1 MRSFQKLWKPAP
13 AKIKETE
20 EATQL
25 EIGVFC
31 GTFNPVHLGH
41 LLIAECAR
49 DQLKLDKVI
58 FVTSPSPPHREDEL
72 LDGRARHELVK
83 AAVADNPCFEAS
95 SIELERQGPSYT
107 YDTISA
113 LGSIYGDGTNIN
125 LIIGGDNLSQLKD
138 WYEVDKL
145 LKSCRILVVP
155 RLRYIENTDGSL
167 VRIGEEPDK
176 LKEEFPDVRIE
187 IIDFPGIAIS
197 GSKIRERLSQNK
209 SILYM
214 VPNPVN
220 DLILKNGYFKAKLK
234 T

>member
-1 MRSFQKLWKPAP
+1 M
-13 AKIKETE
+13 
-20 EATQL
+20 
-25 EIGVFC
+25 EIGVF
-31 GTFNPVHLGH
+31 GAFSNQLHRGH
-41 LLIAECAR
+41 LVIAECPG
-49 DQLKLDKVI
+49 DQLKLERFFSVP
-58 FVTSPSPPHREDEL
+58 TPSPPHREDEL

-138 WYEVDKL
+138 WHEVDKL

-176 LKEEFPDVRIE
+176 LKEEFPNVRIE

>member
-1 MRSFQKLWKPAP
+1 M
-13 AKIKETE
+13 E
-20 EATQL
+20 
-25 EIGVFC
+25 
-31 GTFNPVHLGH
+31 
-41 LLIAECAR
+41 
-49 DQLKLDKVI
+49 
-58 FVTSPSPPHREDEL
+58 
-72 LDGRARHELVK
+72 
-83 AAVADNPCFEAS
+83 
-95 SIELERQGPSYT
+95 
-107 YDTISA
+107 
-113 LGSIYGDGTNIN
+113 
-125 LIIGGDNLSQLKD
+125 
-138 WYEVDKL
+138 KL
-145 LKSCRILVVP
+145 LKACRILVVP

-176 LKEEFPDVRIE
+176 LKEEFPEVRIE